1 MQAGKE
7 AKEEMNKAAK
17 KATTPK
23 QTPTAET
30 EVSE

>member
-23 QTPTAET
+23 KTPAADP